1 MNDFEKAIENC
12 PYSTD
17 WFEMRNYMAH
27 ICESFI
33 QKPECEWYHIYEKEL
48 GQTKFRSIVF
58 YIYNFLYVWTDAV
71 VDGEIE
77 SSQLDK
83 PYNDVEATVLYCNV
97 ENGPQFASILFQWI
111 DKGEITQ
118 IC

>member
-1 MNDFEKAIENC
+1 MNPFEEAINNC

-17 WFEMRNYMAH
+17 FYEMRCDLAR

-33 QKPECEWYHIYEKEL
+33 QKSEWHHIYEKEIKD
-48 GQTKFRSIVF
+48 TKFRSVVF
-58 YIYNFLYVWTDAV
+58 FIYDSLYVWTDTI
-71 VDGEIE
+71 VDGKLE

-83 PYNDVEATVLYCNV
+83 PYNDIQAEVLYCNV
-97 ENGPQFASILFQWI
+97 ENACPFTPLLFKLI
-111 DKGEITQ
+111 DQGEVTQ